1 MELKEKIT
9 LDMLTKDSVSVL
21 RQQFLTFNGEEMQV
35 GGNIRNAY
43 MNSKSGREQ
52 LKTVLSDEYYNA
64 VMAVWYFSWHSWWY
78 LCKQPNVK
86 LSNRTARKES

>member
-21 RQQFLTFNGEEMQV
+21 RQQFINYNGTEMQV
-35 GGNIRNAY
+35 GENVRNAY

-52 LKTVLSDEYYNA
+52 LRAVLPDEYYNA
-64 VMAVWYFSWHSWWY
+64 VMAVWGDN
-78 LCKQPNVK
+78 PTVDEPI
-86 LSNRTARKES
+86 ESEV

>member
-21 RQQFLTFNGEEMQV
+21 RQQFLTFNGEVMQV

-43 MNSKSGREQ
+43 MNDESGREQ
-52 LKTVLSDEYYNA
+52 IRKVLSDEYYNA
-64 VMAVWYFSWHSWWY
+64 VMAVW
-78 LCKQPNVK
+78 Q
-86 LSNRTARKES
+86 